1 MPTQLPQTDVHALG
15 RALQATVRHA
25 DEVREMLRSDGWT
38 ETAKYCARRCQQIE
52 QNQVWMA
59 DPEGVDQRRPE
70 MVMLLRSLLYYGLS
84 RYEPSPQRAYEAAE
98 QRRRDLGMQTLGP
111 PSAAYGL
118 GEIGPPA
125 GRSGPKFNRS

>member
-1 MPTQLPQTDVHALG
+1 
-15 RALQATVRHA
+15 
-25 DEVREMLRSDGWT
+25 
-38 ETAKYCARRCQQIE
+38 
-52 QNQVWMA
+52 MA

-125 GRSGPKFNRS
+125 KSAVKLLKIRAQSDQEQEGDDEARQGQHRLHERSRRIVRRHLV